1 LALTG
6 STLGDL
12 SLDLALSVF
21 VVDVVPLAGLDLF
34 EVPAPLPGLDVFE
47 VSVVG
52 ANLDGVCGTDFF
64 FLLAAVPMLK

>member
-1 LALTG
+1 
-6 STLGDL
+6 
-12 SLDLALSVF
+12 LSVF